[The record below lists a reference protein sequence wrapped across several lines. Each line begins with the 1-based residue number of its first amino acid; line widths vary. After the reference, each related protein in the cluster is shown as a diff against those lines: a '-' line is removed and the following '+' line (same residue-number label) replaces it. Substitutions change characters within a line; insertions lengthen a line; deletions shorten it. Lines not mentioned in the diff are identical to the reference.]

1 MNERIKQLH
10 DQALFRGDRY
20 ALPEE
25 FAAEFARLLG
35 EEAVRV
41 ARDRWYEL
49 NNAPVVAEESPRDV
63 GIRVG
68 RKMELIRL
76 MTELNQHF
84 GLDNDK

>member
-1 MNERIKQLH
+1 MNERIRQLH
-10 DQALFRGDRY
+10 DQALFCGDRY
-20 ALPEE
+20 ASPEE

-49 NNAPVVAEESPRDV
+49 NNQPAVAGESPRDV

-68 RKMELIRL
+68 RKMELIQI
-76 MTELNQHF
+76 MHTLNQHF
-84 GLDNDK
+84 GLRD

>member
-1 MNERIKQLH
+1 MNERMKQLH
-10 DQALFRGDRY
+10 DLALFRGDRY
-20 ALPEE
+20 ASPEE

-35 EEAVRV
+35 EEAVGV

-49 NNAPVVAEESPRDV
+49 NNAPAVADESPRDV

-68 RKMELIRL
+68 RKIELIRL